1 MTRPEPGRP
10 ARQRVVLAHRR
21 GTRMVHT
28 RVEVAEQTPVGDALV
43 RGLVRAQFGLALR
56 LGLMTLGFLAVVAV
70 ATALFPAATA
80 ITVGGVRLHWLV
92 LCLLV
97 YPALYA
103 VGWVYVR
110 LSEQG
115 ERDFVALIDQ
125 GDDL

>member
-10 ARQRVVLAHRR
+10 PRQRVVLAHRR

-70 ATALFPAATA
+70 ATALLPAATS
-80 ITVGGVRLHWLV
+80 TSVGGVRLYWLF

-103 VGWVYVR
+103 VGRVYVR
-110 LSEQG
+110 LAEQG
-115 ERDFVALIDQ
+115 ERDFVALVDQ